1 MLDEKSLSF
10 LLELWRVLNRDEPQ
24 TADALLHP
32 NITTTED
39 EVRSL
44 PGGAMN
50 STSSGSDGASEAGPT
65 NPLHTSRSDA
75 HGEVLGLSLKPLVI
89 VPPSADGY
97 LVEGWDMAVVTEWIV
112 ARVNAV
118 QGFNDQ
124 IVIDTLLRGIRP
136 LAELPTPTANG
147 AGSKQA
153 SPISKQQQQTS
164 PTSAI
169 TAASALSDPT
179 ALQSHL
185 DLLIDNGGGKQLVTA
200 LIDFLNSP
208 ASRTRSRSGS
218 NGNSKAFNKEND
230 PLALPDNVEA
240 WCAADKGLC
249 VALILL
255 EVTEGVLLILQG
267 PNQRGC
273 ALLQRP
279 GALGLA
285 PVPDVTSDMLTPL
298 HGAWPCPE
306 GALLLVG
313 DALIVLR
320 GDGTMKKILAIPIS
334 LVSLDLS
341 WQESSGLTVVG
352 IFDTSSKYAPQE
364 AAAASGPIVHTWP
377 PPETHQ
383 REIRRY
389 TSIGGPKYTGWVSL
403 GKVGPAACR
412 LSLAPSGQR
421 VAWCEPHCVPLVSA
435 TASSEPCATCGGGGY
450 LFEHSTSVVG
460 EFYASALD
468 KKGGLDAQPVT
479 EGAERCVA
487 IKMASDGTGFAYLAS
502 HSTGGHGFSSEPLD
516 LSLWWQ
522 VWEGGAPPVQLC
534 LGGIAGRILAF
545 GWAPPAD
552 DEEVATENENGEEET
567 EVLPGLRLWVTT
579 LRNNK
584 PFTQLIDLQGAIL
597 GAFELPILGD
607 GVVWLQDGRRVLI
620 TESSECFPSLW
631 DGAALSTLPLP
642 AGFGQIRATP
652 EAWAASD
659 GRRLVALSY
668 DLPSTPHNAPLILQL
683 HDPRDEQPMLSSR
696 GGIACSGTV
705 PLLPL
710 LRMGYRIVSIEC
722 SPPVRSART
731 RSALAARALMTDVI
745 VGLEQYLSA
754 HHSVPLQE
762 RLEGKTGL
770 AAEAAALEAKRMEV
784 FGPIANGTKK
794 SGPPPPVGVM
804 GSGYGGL
811 LALNAVAWSER
822 FNACVVAGAPVS
834 ERWHD
839 LESGACTALAA
850 NDLASDLAARESSRM
865 AKPAAFAGSA
875 AASEFELLSAL
886 SNAATLPPHR
896 RAPVL
901 LLYGDSD
908 PSCHVSQAHVAYHA
922 IRGRGPPDVR
932 DGATPMAQLVLY
944 PNDTSAPK
952 LPAHR
957 RDAARRTCSWFA
969 QHLVEREEPVEDPL
983 DLEEE
988 EEDAGEDDAGEEE
1001 QSGEEE
1007 ASTESQ

>member
-1 MLDEKSLSF
+1 MPLLLFLTSSPFFSHSRAQAAKQLYGPDPAEHSDLVDRTAAVLRNSLLTSTVFAAFASERDSSPQSGKAKGEKSPDTILSSNNGGGGNKLDLSALPSSIRSLLDEKSLSF

-364 AAAASGPIVHTWP
+364 AAAASG
-377 PPETHQ
+377 
-383 REIRRY
+383 
-389 TSIGGPKYTGWVSL
+389 
-403 GKVGPAACR
+403 A
-412 LSLAPSGQR
+412 
-421 VAWCEPHCVPLVSA
+421 
-435 TASSEPCATCGGGGY
+435 
-450 LFEHSTSVVG
+450 
-460 EFYASALD
+460 
-468 KKGGLDAQPVT
+468 
-479 EGAERCVA
+479 
-487 IKMASDGTGFAYLAS
+487 
-502 HSTGGHGFSSEPLD
+502 
-516 LSLWWQ
+516 
-522 VWEGGAPPVQLC
+522 
-534 LGGIAGRILAF
+534 
-545 GWAPPAD
+545 
-552 DEEVATENENGEEET
+552 
-567 EVLPGLRLWVTT
+567 
-579 LRNNK
+579 
-584 PFTQLIDLQGAIL
+584 
-597 GAFELPILGD
+597 
-607 GVVWLQDGRRVLI
+607 
-620 TESSECFPSLW
+620 
-631 DGAALSTLPLP
+631 
-642 AGFGQIRATP
+642 
-652 EAWAASD
+652 
-659 GRRLVALSY
+659 
-668 DLPSTPHNAPLILQL
+668 
-683 HDPRDEQPMLSSR
+683 
-696 GGIACSGTV
+696 
-705 PLLPL
+705 
-710 LRMGYRIVSIEC
+710 
-722 SPPVRSART
+722 
-731 RSALAARALMTDVI
+731 
-745 VGLEQYLSA
+745 
-754 HHSVPLQE
+754 
-762 RLEGKTGL
+762 
-770 AAEAAALEAKRMEV
+770 
-784 FGPIANGTKK
+784 
-794 SGPPPPVGVM
+794 
-804 GSGYGGL
+804 
-811 LALNAVAWSER
+811 
-822 FNACVVAGAPVS
+822 
-834 ERWHD
+834 
-839 LESGACTALAA
+839 
-850 NDLASDLAARESSRM
+850 
-865 AKPAAFAGSA
+865 
-875 AASEFELLSAL
+875 
-886 SNAATLPPHR
+886 
-896 RAPVL
+896 
-901 LLYGDSD
+901 
-908 PSCHVSQAHVAYHA
+908 
-922 IRGRGPPDVR
+922 
-932 DGATPMAQLVLY
+932 
-944 PNDTSAPK
+944 
-952 LPAHR
+952 
-957 RDAARRTCSWFA
+957 
-969 QHLVEREEPVEDPL
+969 
-983 DLEEE
+983 
-988 EEDAGEDDAGEEE
+988 
-1001 QSGEEE
+1001 
-1007 ASTESQ
+1007 